1 MYNELQNQECN
12 CQAPTQWL
20 SNQDSFRNMFE
31 NYMNDITNKFNNKLK
46 NNTMANIFVN
56 NDFTKYMKFM
66 YDSYPANF
74 TNEIK
79 KHMKEFRYSDGSEIY
94 YKLIKK

>member
-1 MYNELQNQECN
+1 
-12 CQAPTQWL
+12 
-20 SNQDSFRNMFE
+20 
-31 NYMNDITNKFNNKLK
+31 MNDITNKFNNKLK